1 MCKAHI
7 IVSKTNVTQLQYIEV
22 KTLKTSNMWGNNKLA
37 SISLQ
42 GQYDLFKNNMLSTV
56 TWSDNPLC
64 LTTKIFLV
72 SASHFY
78 P

>member
-1 MCKAHI
+1 
-7 IVSKTNVTQLQYIEV
+7 
-22 KTLKTSNMWGNNKLA
+22 MWGNNKLA

-56 TWSDNPLC
+56 TWSDNPLY
-64 LTTKIFLV
+64 LTTEIFLV
-72 SASHFY
+72 SASHFC

>member
-1 MCKAHI
+1 M
-7 IVSKTNVTQLQYIEV
+7 VSKTIVTWLQYIEV
-22 KTLKTSNMWGNNKLA
+22 KTLKTSSMWGNNKLA

-42 GQYDLFKNNMLSTV
+42 CQYDLFKNNMLATV

-64 LTTKIFLV
+64 LTTEIFLL

-78 P
+78 S

>member
-1 MCKAHI
+1 
-7 IVSKTNVTQLQYIEV
+7 
-22 KTLKTSNMWGNNKLA
+22 MWGNNKLA

-56 TWSDNPLC
+56 TWSGNLLY
-64 LTTKIFLV
+64 LTTEIFLV
-72 SASHFY
+72 SDSHFC